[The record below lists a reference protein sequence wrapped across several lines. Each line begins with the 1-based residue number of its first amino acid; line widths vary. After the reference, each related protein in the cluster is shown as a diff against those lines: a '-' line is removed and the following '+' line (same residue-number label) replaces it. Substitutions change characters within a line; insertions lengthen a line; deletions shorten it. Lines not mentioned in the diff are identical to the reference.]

1 MTTQFIELE
10 AINDQELRAAA
21 GGSLRN
27 WAKHHRTRQGD
38 QPFAGDI
45 PLQNLDQNVDDFKI
59 MVA

>member
-21 GGSLRN
+21 GGGLLN
-27 WAKHHRTRQGD
+27 WSKHHRTRQSD
-38 QPFAGDI
+38 QPFVGDI
-45 PLQNLDQNVDDFKI
+45 PLQNLDQYFDSKI

>member
-10 AINDQELRAAA
+10 TIDNQELQAAA
-21 GGSLRN
+21 GGGRRN
-27 WAKHHRTRQGD
+27 WSKNHRTRQGD